1 MELVSD
7 IEHECEPRRPVDSC
21 PEDVRCDFHARKND
35 SSDVAAVALWKNMQ
49 REFVAIVESFL
60 RGRELMRRCPV
71 HEVVAV
77 FEKERPFALSGQYS
91 RTILDPRQQLASL
104 HSFDDFLAIIM
115 G

>member
-1 MELVSD
+1 MRLP
-7 IEHECEPRRPVDSC
+7 CK
-21 PEDVRCDFHARKND
+21 KND

-77 FEKERPFALSGQYS
+77 FQKEWPFALSGQYS
-91 RTILDPRQQLASL
+91 GTILDPRQQLASI
-104 HSFDDFLAIIM
+104 HPFNDFLAIVM
-115 G
+115 GYQCIVDTARIVPSVEATIHLRP